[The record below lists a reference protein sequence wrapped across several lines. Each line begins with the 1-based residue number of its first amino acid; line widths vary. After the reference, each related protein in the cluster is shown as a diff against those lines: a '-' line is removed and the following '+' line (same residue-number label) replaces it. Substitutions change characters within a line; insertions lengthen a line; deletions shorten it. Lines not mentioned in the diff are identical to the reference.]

1 MLALCVWNGGF
12 DFLCCIN
19 DILMH
24 TYNLSLKIRS
34 FKVIFCYI
42 ASLKLALDAWELFFK
57 KLLFGGRMEDRKPK
71 PWNDRNTVWKDELSG
86 FQLEITGILIVLK
99 WMVGSFHVKDG
110 CGRVVYSPEI
120 KLMSFR
126 LARAM

>member
-1 MLALCVWNGGF
+1 
-12 DFLCCIN
+12 
-19 DILMH
+19 MH

-71 PWNDRNTVWKDELSG
+71 PSNDRNTVWKDELSA

-99 WMVGSFHVKDG
+99 WVIGSFHVKVG
-110 CGRVVYSPEI
+110 MAE
-120 KLMSFR
+120 
-126 LARAM
+126 